1 LSPPPNSAGDMP
13 EITLIPEGS
22 SDMIRKLSQPM
33 SRLKKKLLIYFILI
47 AIVSIS
53 VSAEIIL
60 EVSSLRFK
68 NSISSN
74 FIHQVENNLGKK
86 SVDKLMK
93 EIDAEAVFVP
103 INNLRNRMIL
113 FLLVVSASII
123 GAFYMFTK
131 DIISPMDGIVE
142 ATKKIAKG
150 DLTVSVPVMSEDEI
164 GQIAGLIND
173 MNLNLQDMIFQVKQ
187 EVTRYKDKIEIA
199 THRISELVN
208 EQVKDEVM
216 ESRKMKVSD
225 FKKMVTIGN
234 EVVGLLEYMS
244 NDLTSL
250 QTFINMYKTYKINS
264 EISQNEIEEALKNFS
279 SDTLGR

>member
-1 LSPPPNSAGDMP
+1 
-13 EITLIPEGS
+13 
-22 SDMIRKLSQPM
+22 M

-60 EVSSLRFK
+60 EVSSKRFK
-68 NSISSN
+68 DGISNN
-74 FIHQVENNLGKK
+74 FIRQVENNLGKK
-86 SVDKLMK
+86 YVKKISNN
-93 EIDAEAVFVP
+93 IDTEAVFVP
-103 INNLRNRMIL
+103 IYDLRNRMIL

-187 EVTRYKDKIEIA
+187 EVSRYKDKIEIA
-199 THRISELVN
+199 THRISSLVN
-208 EQVKDEVM
+208 SNVRNEIM

-225 FKKMVTIGN
+225 FKRMVAIGE
-234 EVVGLLEYMS
+234 EVVGLLEYMT
-244 NDLTSL
+244 NDLSSL

-279 SDTLGR
+279 IETLGSE

>member
-1 LSPPPNSAGDMP
+1 MKL
-13 EITLIPEGS
+13 
-22 SDMIRKLSQPM
+22 KLSKPM

-60 EVSSLRFK
+60 EVSSKKFK
-68 NSISSN
+68 NSISEN
-74 FIHQVENNLGKK
+74 FVHQLEKNLGTKYVEK
-86 SVDKLMK
+86 ITKN
-93 EIDAEAVFVP
+93 IDSEAVFVP
-103 INNLRNRMIL
+103 IYDLRNRMIL
-113 FLLVVSASII
+113 FLLVVSSSII

-142 ATKKIAKG
+142 ATKKIARG

-187 EVTRYKDKIEIA
+187 EVNRYRDKIEMA
-199 THRISELVN
+199 TKKISLLVN
-208 EQVKDEVM
+208 SNTTEEIM
-216 ESRKMKVSD
+216 ENRKMKVSD
-225 FKKMVTIGN
+225 FKNMVAIGD
-234 EVVGLLEYMS
+234 EVVGLLEYMG
-244 NDLTSL
+244 NDLSSL

-264 EISQNEIEEALKNFS
+264 EISQNEIEEALQNFS
-279 SDTLGR
+279 TTTPHQE

>member
-1 LSPPPNSAGDMP
+1 
-13 EITLIPEGS
+13 
-22 SDMIRKLSQPM
+22 M

-60 EVSSLRFK
+60 EVSSRRFK
-68 NSISSN
+68 NSISNN
-74 FIHQVENNLGKK
+74 FISQVENNLGKK
-86 SVDKLMK
+86 YVDKISK
-93 EIDAEAVFVP
+93 HIDSDAIFTP
-103 INNLRNRMIL
+103 IYDLRNRMIL
-113 FLLVVSASII
+113 FLMVVSASII

-131 DIISPMDGIVE
+131 DIISPMDGIVK

-187 EVTRYKDKIEIA
+187 EVARYKDKIEIA
-199 THRISELVN
+199 THRISALVN
-208 EQVKDEVM
+208 NEVRDEVM
-216 ESRKMKVSD
+216 ETRKMKVSD
-225 FKKMVTIGN
+225 FKRMVTIGK

-244 NDLTSL
+244 NDLSSL

-264 EISQNEIEEALKNFS
+264 EISQNEIEEALRNFS
-279 SDTLGR
+279 LEATDRE

>member
-1 LSPPPNSAGDMP
+1 M
-13 EITLIPEGS
+13 
-22 SDMIRKLSQPM
+22 MRKLSKPM

-60 EVSSLRFK
+60 EVSSRRFK
-68 NSISSN
+68 DNINSN
-74 FIHQVENNLGKK
+74 YLQQLETTLGKK
-86 SVDKLMK
+86 SVDKISK
-93 EIDAEAVFVP
+93 NIDAERVFVP
-103 INNLRNRMIL
+103 IYNLRNRMIL

-208 EQVKDEVM
+208 TQVKDEVM

-225 FKKMVTIGN
+225 FKNIVAIGD
-234 EVVGLLEYMS
+234 EVVGLLEYMT
-244 NDLTSL
+244 NDLSSL

-264 EISQNEIEEALKNFS
+264 EISQNEIEEALKTFS
-279 SDTLGR
+279 AGTVGQG